1 MTTGIDD
8 GFGEP
13 NQDLVLEPG
22 QDLVLRNF
30 AGTEVMRLDAD
41 NGIIRLRNGEPETVI
56 QIQASTGN
64 LLVGAPGA
72 DGDLWLFPAS
82 AQSQDTDFATIH
94 LNADSRSVRVGD
106 SERPGIVRVR
116 GSGEQ
121 IDIDG
126 GAGAVIASGRVE
138 VRTAGGRLRAQLSES
153 GNAILGGSDARGRLE
168 IRNAE
173 SAGTVVFNGE
183 LGHGRMGG
191 EGAASMLEMRRA
203 DGTVTIVLNGE
214 TGNVGLGAP
223 GGGEGGAL
231 FVKDTTGTDT
241 FTLNGN
247 TGEARFGSTGN
258 AGLLAIRDGNG
269 QETVVLNGAAGNV
282 GLGRFGT
289 PGDLF
294 LTNDQGQNTIHLSGG
309 TGNINLV
316 GDQGQNTIH
325 LSGSTGNINLVGD
338 VRFTN
343 NVADFAEEFD
353 LVDLGAACAPGTV
366 LSIVAAGKLTPSCT
380 AYDSRVAGVVSGAGG
395 LRPGV
400 ILGEDRVAV
409 PGTRCHLAVLGRVYV
424 KADADLGAI
433 AVGDLL
439 TTSTVPGHAMRVVD
453 RTRAVGAVIGKSL
466 GALERGRGYVEML
479 ISLQ

>member
-1 MTTGIDD
+1 MEVETMTAGIDD
-8 GFGEP
+8 GSIIP
-13 NQDLVLEPG
+13 PTQDLVLEPG

-30 AGTEVMRLDAD
+30 AGTEVMRLDAE
-41 NGIIRLRNGEPETVI
+41 NGIVRLRNGERETVI

-64 LLVGAPGA
+64 LLLGAPGS
-72 DGDLWLFPAS
+72 DGDLFLFPAS
-82 AQSQDTDFATIH
+82 AQSQDKDFATIH
-94 LNADSRSVRVGD
+94 LNADGRSVRVGD
-106 SERPGIVRVR
+106 SEGPGIVRVR

-126 GAGAVIASGRVE
+126 GAGAVTASGRLE

-153 GNAILGGSDARGRLE
+153 GNAILGGSEARGRLE
-168 IRNAE
+168 IRNSDA
-173 SAGTVVFNGE
+173 AGTVVFNGE
-183 LGHGRMGG
+183 LGHGLMGG
-191 EGAASMLEMRRA
+191 EGANSRLEMRNE

-223 GGGEGGAL
+223 SGGEGGAL
-231 FVKDTTGTDT
+231 FVKDGNGTNI
-241 FTLNGN
+241 FTLNGD
-247 TGEARFGSTGN
+247 TGEARFGGTGN
-258 AGLLAIRDGNG
+258 AGLLAIRGNNG

-294 LTNDQGQNTIHLSGG
+294 LTNDQGRNTIHLSGG
-309 TGNINLV
+309 TGNINL
-316 GDQGQNTIH
+316 
-325 LSGSTGNINLVGD
+325 LGD

-353 LVDLGAACAPGTV
+353 LADLDAAYDPGTV
-366 LSIVAAGKLTPSCT
+366 LSIVAAGKLTPACT
-380 AYDSRVAGVVSGAGG
+380 AYDTRVAGVVSGAGG

-400 ILGEDRVAV
+400 ILGEDCVAV
-409 PGTRCHLAVLGRVYV
+409 PGTRCHLALLGRVYV

-439 TTSTVPGHAMRVVD
+439 TTSKVPGHAMRVAD
-453 RTRAVGAVIGKSL
+453 RKRAIGAIIGKSL
-466 GALERGRGYVEML
+466 GTLEQGRGYVEML